1 MAFSAG
7 RKRAERVGGVL
18 PPQDRKRA
26 LYHSWKKLKNSTE
39 RTFHISLS
47 VHNEHRSAVPAGC
60 DKKRTMTTTS
70 RSAFTP
76 LLPLFTSKFLPL
88 FCIRRRKEEVRCFR
102 SLQKQREGKGEEG
115 RKWGL
120 RHWRRRLRQRGG

>member
-7 RKRAERVGGVL
+7 RKRAERVEGSFPHKTGNG
-18 PPQDRKRA
+18 R
-26 LYHSWKKLKNSTE
+26 YTIHGKKIKNSTE

-76 LLPLFTSKFLPL
+76 LLPLFTLKFLPL

-102 SLQKQREGKGEEG
+102 SLQKQREGKGEER